1 YHLYALTQDRRRTRR
16 SEVCRTLRALK
27 SFSVFNR
34 RQNPCVKISQGFSF
48 EENEMNVTMMNR
60 GGFKR
65 GAYDARNHKLYIE
78 FESGRVAVIKA
89 IGETLA
95 MRFLKSSA
103 PYSIY
108 KDAIEDEFA
117 QEDLAAFPKLET
129 PKKSIDDLKALFD

>member
-1 YHLYALTQDRRRTRR
+1 
-16 SEVCRTLRALK
+16 
-27 SFSVFNR
+27 
-34 RQNPCVKISQGFSF
+34 
-48 EENEMNVTMMNR
+48 MNVTMMNR